1 MLDHFRGVLTFRAA
15 PFSPENF
22 LDEIKKSP
30 VSARKIIAKNGILE
44 GEIYAFDKKGL
55 LSLAEKSDTP
65 LEFVKSRGLIL
76 RARKYSAR
84 YGVIIGLVLSLLLI
98 FYLSNIVL
106 RINIYGNE
114 TLTDEEIKAVLADNG
129 LYIGAFLP
137 SVSLRAAE
145 TSIVSGVRK
154 IGWIG
159 IRRSGCILEAE
170 ISEMTL
176 PPDIVDTNMPCNVS
190 ATRDAQIVKIVAV
203 PQGMLVPM
211 LYDTV
216 RENEILV
223 TGVIQGKLGN
233 TYLVHAEADIR
244 GRYSEKQT
252 FSQNLIDASFEL
264 NDKKSRN
271 YLYLFGARI
280 PLFLT
285 AAVDEGESFEYTEEK
300 NLANLFSLELPVGII
315 YGEYKTY
322 VSSQRAYSKEAAHKL
337 LDEKIAR
344 YERNFLDENQTEI
357 ISKEVTYSDVP
368 NGIKADVS
376 YVLESNICKTEYIF
390 AKNHK

>member
-1 MLDHFRGVLTFRAA
+1 MLDHLRGVLTFRAA
-15 PFSPENF
+15 PHSPESF
-22 LDEIKKSP
+22 LDELKKSP
-30 VSARKIIAKNGILE
+30 VSARKIAEKDGFLT

-55 LSLAEKSDTP
+55 ESLAAKSDTP
-65 LEFVKSRGLIL
+65 LEFIKSRGLIL
-76 RARKYSAR
+76 KAMKYSTR
-84 YGVIIGLVLSLLLI
+84 YGIIIGLALSFLLI

-114 TLTDEEIKAVLADNG
+114 TLSDKEIEAVLADNG

-137 SVSLRAAE
+137 SVNLRSAEAAV
-145 TSIVSGVRK
+145 VSGVRE

-176 PPDIVDTNMPCNVS
+176 PPEIVDTNSPCNVA
-190 ATRDAQIVKIVAV
+190 ATRDAQIVKINAV

-216 RENEILV
+216 KENEILV

-244 GRYSEKQT
+244 GRYSET
-252 FSQNLIDASFEL
+252 VSITQNLIDASYDFSAP
-264 NDKKSRN
+264 DKRN

-280 PLFLT
+280 PLFL
-285 AAVDEGESFEYTEEK
+285 GEYSAPNFEYSEEI
-300 NLANLFSLELPVGII
+300 NRFNLFSLELPIGII
-315 YGEYKTY
+315 YGQY
-322 VSSQRAYSKEAAHKL
+322 RAYTPSQAVYSIETAQVL
-337 LDEKIAR
+337 LEDKISR
-344 YERNFLDENQTEI
+344 YEQNFLDENQTEI
-357 ISKEVTYSDVP
+357 ISKEVVFSAVP
-368 NGIKADVS
+368 NGIKADIK